1 VSRVYKAKFRHFKN
15 LLIKKKHFGEVAAY
29 CHVTEFQKRGLP
41 HEHFLLIMKHGSK
54 LTTPEDYDKFI
65 LAEIPD
71 KDKYPVMH
79 ALVIKHMLHG
89 PCGVLNR
96 KCPCMVDGECRF
108 RYPRQFCSATQ
119 QGTDSYPLYRR
130 RDDGCRVRIRGAEL
144 DNRWVVPYNPGLLM
158 RYNCHINVEACSN
171 IKAVKYLYKYVY
183 KGHDRASFSV
193 DPSQHEQD
201 GVINEIRQY
210 RNARYISPSEA
221 VHRIFGFPLFGVY
234 PAVLQLQLHLPGMQS
249 VPCEESENLEDV
261 VRHAGSDMTILTEY
275 FKMNTVDSYA
285 RKLLYRE
292 FPEHYR
298 WIKSGKVWQRR
309 KQNGRQIGRIIY
321 ANPAE
326 GERYFL
332 RVLLN
337 HMRGATSY
345 ENLRTVAGI
354 TYSTF
359 REACEKRG
367 LIETDRSLD
376 DCLTE
381 FATFQMPCSLRRLFG
396 SF

>member
-1 VSRVYKAKFRHFKN
+1 
-15 LLIKKKHFGEVAAY
+15 
-29 CHVTEFQKRGLP
+29 
-41 HEHFLLIMKHGSK
+41 M
-54 LTTPEDYDKFI
+54 
-65 LAEIPD
+65 
-71 KDKYPVMH
+71 
-79 ALVIKHMLHG
+79 
-89 PCGVLNR
+89 
-96 KCPCMVDGECRF
+96 
-108 RYPRQFCSATQ
+108 
-119 QGTDSYPLYRR
+119 RR
-130 RDDGCRVRIRGAEL
+130 
-144 DNRWVVPYNPGLLM
+144 
-158 RYNCHINVEACSN
+158 
-171 IKAVKYLYKYVY
+171 
-183 KGHDRASFSV
+183 
-193 DPSQHEQD
+193 
-201 GVINEIRQY
+201 
-210 RNARYISPSEA
+210 
-221 VHRIFGFPLFGVY
+221 
-234 PAVLQLQLHLPGMQS
+234 
-249 VPCEESENLEDV
+249 
-261 VRHAGSDMTILTEY
+261 AGSDMTILTEY
-275 FKMNTVDSYA
+275 FKMNTVDNYA

-381 FATFQMPCSLRRLFG
+381 FATF
-396 SF
+396 